1 MGTFAK
7 AVDYELFA
15 GLSVVQ
21 VSKLVSSAI
30 KDFVSRFSFFVSC
43 PKRRFLILSTC
54 FRVDLFVLLCY
65 MSWPLRMIVSFI
77 SMTIS
82 AGKVHLILHS
92 RGLD

>member
-30 KDFVSRFSFFVSC
+30 KDFVSRSHFALNVAF
-43 PKRRFLILSTC
+43 
-54 FRVDLFVLLCY
+54 
-65 MSWPLRMIVSFI
+65 
-77 SMTIS
+77 
-82 AGKVHLILHS
+82 
-92 RGLD
+92 